1 MADAENILNNE
12 EFFAGLVD
20 IPKEGAETNR
30 KWECLKDAIISKDK
44 MCLVAKTMDTGKIKH
59 MPNTSSAN

>member
-30 KWECLKDAIISKDK
+30 K
-44 MCLVAKTMDTGKIKH
+44 
-59 MPNTSSAN
+59 